1 MIWNLVALVFAG
13 IGAAGI
19 GMTLRA
25 LTRKKLPKWIVPV
38 SAGIGMLS
46 YQIYS
51 EYSWFEHKQAQLP
64 SGSEVIATQQG
75 QMIWR
80 PWSYLYP
87 LTVGF
92 TVLDPKSL
100 GTTQVEDDVVA
111 EFVLYQF
118 ERSHTDNVIAA
129 PHLLNCSNG
138 QMLKLT
144 EERKPDLDSL
154 KELSESDPLRS
165 RVCSDASS

>member
-19 GMTLRA
+19 GLTLRS
-25 LTRKKLPKWIVPV
+25 LSRKKLPKWIVPV
-38 SAGIGMLS
+38 FAGIGMLS

-51 EYSWFEHKQAQLP
+51 EYTWYEHKQAQLP
-64 SGSEVIATQQG
+64 PESEVIATQQG

-87 LTVGF
+87 LTTGF
-92 TVLDPKSL
+92 TVLDSSSFKV
-100 GTTQVEDDVVA
+100 TQVQDDLVA

-118 ERSHTDNVIAA
+118 ERSHADNVIAA

-144 EERKPDLDSL
+144 EERKPDLSSL
-154 KELSESDPLRS
+154 KELAEADPLRT
-165 RVCSDASS
+165 RVCNGV